1 MKADSPTSSA
11 PPSPPQPARR
21 GRVLFWLA
29 IAVAAAIAGA
39 VVGNRVFSPQ
49 PASDQAV
56 EALYRIELPDAD
68 GKPILM
74 DTLRGKTVVVNFWA
88 PWCGPCVEEMP
99 DLTALH
105 QEYQS
110 RGVEF
115 VGIGIDSASNI
126 REFVQKVPVAYP
138 LAVAGFAGTE
148 LTRSFGNAAGGLP
161 YTVVIDAQ
169 GVVRL
174 RKMGRVMPDELRAV
188 LPRG

>member
-68 GKPILM
+68 GKPIRM

>member
-68 GKPILM
+68 GKPIRM

-105 QEYQS
+105 REYQS

-169 GVVRL
+169 GVVRM

>member
-68 GKPILM
+68 GKPIRM

-169 GVVRL
+169 GVVRM

>member
-1 MKADSPTSSA
+1 M
-11 PPSPPQPARR
+11 
-21 GRVLFWLA
+21 LFWLA

-68 GKPILM
+68 GKPIRM

-161 YTVVIDAQ
+161 YTVVIDAE